1 MYNPIKAS
9 IFDATAEKGTDNMN
23 FDKSL
28 LSGST
33 KLLVLS
39 VLEKQ
44 DEYGWGIILQLTER
58 SDNTFEMREGTLY
71 PVLHALETDGMI
83 TSYEQDTPAGR
94 RRKYY
99 HITDRGQKELARQKE
114 QWNVFSVSVN
124 KVINQGAPA

>member
-1 MYNPIKAS
+1 
-9 IFDATAEKGTDNMN
+9 MN

-39 VLEKQ
+39 VLENQ
-44 DEYGWGIILQLTER
+44 DDYGWGIILQLTER

-99 HITDRGQKELARQKE
+99 HITDRGHKELARQKE